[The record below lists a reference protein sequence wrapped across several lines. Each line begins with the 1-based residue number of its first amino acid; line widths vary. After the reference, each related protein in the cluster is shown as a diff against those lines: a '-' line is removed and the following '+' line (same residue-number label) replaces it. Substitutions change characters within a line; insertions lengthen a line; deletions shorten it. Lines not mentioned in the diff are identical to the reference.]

1 MPMDWKLSYMSYQIS
16 YLHFG
21 YFMIHPLI
29 EITQLRCVSVY
40 VGFFLSVFLLR
51 GSFSWQFLLWVYTQ
65 SLRTQGPP
73 QNSPTPQ
80 NLIEIKLRQ
89 KKGSVFCKFLLGRI
103 FESFPFKKYLN
114 YCGNSGK

>member
-1 MPMDWKLSYMSYQIS
+1 MDWKLSYESYQIS

-51 GSFSWQFLLWVYTQ
+51 GSFSWQFLLWAYTQ
-65 SLRTQGPP
+65 SLSTQVPP

-80 NLIEIKLRQ
+80 YLIKIKLRQ
-89 KKGSVFCKFLLGRI
+89 KKAVFFVNFYLAGYSRVSLLR
-103 FESFPFKKYLN
+103 N
-114 YCGNSGK
+114 T